1 MLARGSSSMTIPA
14 RLSQKMLPHFR
25 CDLRI
30 GHLVSGFRGRHT
42 GFESAAPDAP
52 FQLTFCL
59 PRSKYLNGVCSTHD
73 SDHLIVVAVEL
84 ARILSVPLIL
94 HSKAY

>member
-30 GHLVSGFRGRHT
+30 GHLVGCFRGGHAD
-42 GFESAAPDAP
+42 FEPAAPDAS

-59 PRSKYLNGVCSTHD
+59 PRSKYLDGVCSTHD
-73 SDHLIVVAVEL
+73 SDHLIVVTVEL
-84 ARILSVPLIL
+84 IRIPSVPLIL